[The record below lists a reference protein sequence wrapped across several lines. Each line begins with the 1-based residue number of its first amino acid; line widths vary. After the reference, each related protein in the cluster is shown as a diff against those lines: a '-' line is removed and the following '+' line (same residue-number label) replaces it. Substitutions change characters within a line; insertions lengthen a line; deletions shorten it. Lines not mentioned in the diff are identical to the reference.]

1 MLIRLATEADLDTC
15 LALDA
20 DSQTDHVW
28 QMDQRKEG
36 DGRAVRFQTVRLPR
50 IMRVAYPR
58 DRDDLPACLENDSAI
73 LVATDKPAVEPD
85 EEEIELIEE
94 LEPARIYGFC
104 QVDSLAW
111 QRTCWINHLVVDRR
125 LRRRGIGT
133 ALLHACIAWGRH
145 HQFDRLM
152 IAVQTKN
159 YPGISFCEKH
169 GFTFCGF
176 NDQYFPN
183 RDIAL
188 FFSLRI

>member
-1 MLIRLATEADLDTC
+1 MLIRLATQADVEAC

-36 DGRAVRFQTVRLPR
+36 DGTVVRFQTVRLPR

-58 DRDDLPACLENDSAI
+58 SRDDLLACLEIGSTI
-73 LVATDKPAVEPD
+73 LVATDKPAPEP
-85 EEEIELIEE
+85 EGEEIELAEA
-94 LEPARIYGFC
+94 LEPPQIYGFC
-104 QVDSLAW
+104 QLDSLAW
-111 QRTCWINHLVVDRR
+111 QRTCWISHLAVDRR
-125 LRRRGIGT
+125 MRRRDIGS
-133 ALLHACIAWGRH
+133 ALVQASVAWGRH
-145 HQFDRLM
+145 HKFERLM

-159 YPGISFCEKH
+159 YPGISFCEKR